1 MTLIE
6 IYQNNKTKIEDE
18 LKSAYDDMIY
28 AGINTQ
34 GEYKI
39 RIRSLE
45 KLLEDVN
52 KKIATQVK
60 TEVFHDAEPEQDV
73 KIFRLFLASS
83 SELKPERDQFEI
95 FINRE
100 NNRLINESKFLRLI
114 VWEDFIDA
122 LSKTR
127 LQDEYNKAIQECDL
141 FISLFNTKAG
151 PFTEEEFNTAFGQF
165 KENGKPLVYTY
176 FKDTATE
183 LNNVTPETESL
194 VKFKTKLKA
203 LGHFYTTFS
212 NIYDL
217 KYQFK
222 MQLEKVLP
230 LLN

>member
-1 MTLIE
+1 MPLIE
-6 IYQNNKTKIEDE
+6 IYQNNKTQIEEE
-18 LKSAYDDMIY
+18 LKDAYDEMIF
-28 AGINTQ
+28 AGVNTQ

-39 RIRSLE
+39 RIKNLE
-45 KLLEDVN
+45 RLLEDVN
-52 KKIATQVK
+52 KKISTQAK
-60 TEVFHDAEPEQDV
+60 SEVFKDVEPEQEI
-73 KIFRLFLASS
+73 KIIRLFLASS
-83 SELKPERDQFEI
+83 SELKSERDQFEI

-100 NNRLINESKFLRLI
+100 NNHLINQNKFLRLI

-122 LSKTR
+122 MSKTR
-127 LQDEYNKAIQECDL
+127 LQDEYDKAIRECDL

-151 PFTEEEFNTAFGQF
+151 PFTEEEFNTAFGQY

-183 LNNVTPETESL
+183 LNGVTPEAESL
-194 VKFKTKLKA
+194 LRFKSKLKA

-212 NIYDL
+212 NIHDL
-217 KYQFK
+217 KYQVK

>member
-6 IYQNNKTKIEDE
+6 IYQNNKTQIEDE

-39 RIRSLE
+39 RIKRLE
-45 KLLEDVN
+45 GLLEEVN
-52 KKIATQVK
+52 KKIATQAK
-60 TEVFHDAEPEQDV
+60 TEVFKDVQPEQEV
-73 KIFRLFLASS
+73 KIIRLFLASS
-83 SELKPERDQFEI
+83 SELKTERDQFEI

-100 NNRLINESKFLRLI
+100 NNQLITENKFLRLI

-122 LSKTR
+122 MSQTR
-127 LQDEYNKAIQECDL
+127 LQDEYNKAIRQCDL

-183 LNNVTPETESL
+183 LSNVTPETESL
-194 VKFKTKLKA
+194 VKFKSKLKS

-217 KYQFK
+217 KYQVK
-222 MQLEKVLP
+222 MQLGKVLP